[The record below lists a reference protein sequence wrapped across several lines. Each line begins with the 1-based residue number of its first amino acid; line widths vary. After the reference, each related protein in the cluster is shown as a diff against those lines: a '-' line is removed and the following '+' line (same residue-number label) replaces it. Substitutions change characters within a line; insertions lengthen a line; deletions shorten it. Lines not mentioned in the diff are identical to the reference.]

1 MKIFPFSWSKRRS
14 TKDMIYPY
22 QSKWSIYNF
31 STTTKK
37 GLWQQF
43 EEKILEL
50 YSQNLIKDLSENE
63 MNDFLDKNPD
73 IEFEITFFKKSLT
86 EIFFLKMNKEI
97 YCYTTSPLKI
107 KMSPKIDV
115 RFYFDF
121 KKFLAL

>member
-1 MKIFPFSWSKRRS
+1 MKIFPFSWPKRRS

-22 QSKWSIYNF
+22 QSKWPLYNL

-43 EEKILEL
+43 EEKILDL
-50 YSQNLIKDLSENE
+50 YSRNLILEISEDE

-73 IEFEITFFKKSLT
+73 IEFEIIYFKKSLR
-86 EIFFLKMNKEI
+86 ELFFLKVEKDI
-97 YCYTTSPLKI
+97 YCYTTCPLKI

-115 RFYFDF
+115 RFYFDVE
-121 KKFLAL
+121 KFLNL